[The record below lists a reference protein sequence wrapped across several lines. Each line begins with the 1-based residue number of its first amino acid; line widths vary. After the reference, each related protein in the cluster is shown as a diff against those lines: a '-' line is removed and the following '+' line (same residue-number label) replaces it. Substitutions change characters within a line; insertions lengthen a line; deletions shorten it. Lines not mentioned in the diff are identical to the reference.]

1 VPLVALASAAFA
13 AFEASL
19 LDFLCFLVV
28 LVAVSE
34 EVAGAEAAGLVEPLA
49 CVAAKPAIVN
59 GAANIPIMS
68 KVPNFFIF
76 LFLLNGQFCC
86 PSDQ

>member
-1 VPLVALASAAFA
+1 MPLVVLASGAFA
-13 AFEASL
+13 VFEL
-19 LDFLCFLVV
+19 FLPDFLCFFAVF
-28 LVAVSE
+28 VAVSE
-34 EVAGAEAAGLVEPLA
+34 EVAGLVESLA

-86 PSDQ
+86 PSDY